1 MSARAPWAAGSRSMP
16 PLPCLCCGDMA
27 HEGKSPRGVGS
38 RRGGTIP
45 TSRGAGAL
53 SQPPLVRLA
62 AGAGLL
68 WARRGAEG
76 FPPAA
81 VCPACVQRALLRC
94 AVWLAPSF
102 PCWGNRSRWSIRDPT
117 SDVSWMCPGA
127 GSCCTS
133 GGCPTAL
140 GTAGAGDGPAVLV
153 GTFAALLAFGKPG
166 QTWGPC
172 LGGSRRGNARSW
184 NRPRA
189 AGESASRGR
198 GSPSTTTT
206 THASQ
211 LHPSLSA
218 LHPASI

>member
-1 MSARAPWAAGSRSMP
+1 MP

-45 TSRGAGAL
+45 TSHGAGAL

-62 AGAGLL
+62 AAAGLL
-68 WARRGAEG
+68 WAHRGAVLFMLLCVLPACTVPCFAG
-76 FPPAA
+76 LCGWHQASHPVGIGAIGASMIPPGTCPGCVLAPAA
-81 VCPACVQRALLRC
+81 PAVGVPQ
-94 AVWLAPSF
+94 P
-102 PCWGNRSRWSIRDPT
+102 WGQ
-117 SDVSWMCPGA
+117 
-127 GSCCTS
+127 
-133 GGCPTAL
+133 
-140 GTAGAGDGPAVLV
+140 AGAGDGPAMLV
-153 GTFAALLAFGKPG
+153 GMFAALLAFGKQG
-166 QTWGPC
+166 KTRGPC

-198 GSPSTTTT
+198 GSPSSTTT